1 MLHRYKDWN
10 DVMEKARR
18 CQLLITILGDTLIP
32 DSFVRFGGVFCLMAT
47 EAHYDRDQS
56 DTRRVNH
63 SGLELAIQI
72 DRGYLEHEVVCSL
85 LLHITAAESK
95 YPCLGDTPKIT
106 EFIC

>member
-1 MLHRYKDWN
+1 
-10 DVMEKARR
+10 MEKARR
-18 CQLLITILGDTLIP
+18 YQLLTTIWGDALIP
-32 DSFVRFGGVFCLMAT
+32 DSFVRFGGVFCLVAT

-56 DTRRVNH
+56 NIRRVNLW
-63 SGLELAIQI
+63 GLDLTIQN
-72 DRGYLEHEVVCSL
+72 DPFYGEREVVCSS